1 MPNEIGACRVVEIA
15 LDGIY
20 HVFRHL
26 FNSKCLRGHSF
37 VRDRF
42 LFVPSEEY
50 TINTLIMHPQRVGP
64 LRVVVVG
71 DEIRVLALDLD
82 VVDLHPVGH
91 RLVVVERTVC
101 QVPSGSWSRSPG
113 AN

>member
-1 MPNEIGACRVVEIA
+1 
-15 LDGIY
+15 
-20 HVFRHL
+20 
-26 FNSKCLRGHSF
+26 
-37 VRDRF
+37 
-42 LFVPSEEY
+42 
-50 TINTLIMHPQRVGP
+50 
-64 LRVVVVG
+64 
-71 DEIRVLALDLD
+71 VLALDLD